1 MASNIEQNLSK
12 ILSSRYGKDVR
23 QAIHDGIH
31 NCYEDGKAGAT
42 DLIARERINNLFE
55 LTPGATTGDAELTD
69 IRVTY
74 DGYTRSSA
82 GDAVREQIASINNDI
97 LSKITAGGS
106 NLISNTIKGYWHT
119 TVNGILEKN
128 EYTGSYVTSDLIPV
142 SPNEKYVSNIN
153 IQSYCLYGECR
164 QFVSSHASA
173 VTKGSVIQ
181 IPEGVHFIAL
191 NTTEQ
196 QGNAVKWQFEKGTKI
211 TTYEDFYYEFT
222 KYDAKSKDYIKKLI
236 DINIQALPSVINNI
250 LYNFPVEYYALS
262 EKSEVKTYTTSTFS
276 GWITT
281 LNAQYDK
288 VVNGIYIKMGA
299 RDTPFKKVRILIYA
313 DGINIFDHKY
323 NVEIQSNEDK
333 EIFFDFGNVIS
344 INTKEKLAIGYSCDN
359 FCNAWLKDS
368 NISTLGYWTDGNID
382 NDQPLESSAVR
393 NKTISARLSVID
405 IDGLKT
411 DIDGL
416 KTNIDGL
423 KTNIDELKEHIN
435 DESPN
440 PDIELLQLPKK
451 FDLVVGDTF
460 ELFKK
465 GIINSYKQSDMDLVI
480 KFDSGENLGQ
490 MFDRKYVFTPKEN
503 NIGMKS
509 CNMSLLNNLGQI
521 IDTKTCIFNIVNSP
535 KSPSSE
541 KVILCIGDSLTT
553 SGDWPYE
560 FNRRLTGDGG
570 TPKGWNLSN
579 LKFIGT
585 KTKNGTKYEGYGGW
599 TFASYLSENKSSEFM
614 NIYGTFDK
622 TNDDQHS
629 IYEDANGTQWKLET
643 ISDEKIK
650 IIRVDSSG
658 ELPKSGTLTW
668 VSGGVH
674 QTDIDYT
681 RCEMAPGNPFWD
693 EGSAKNNFSAYAAR
707 MGVTS
712 IDYVYIL
719 LGWNSTGDTEEQYKQ
734 LVRDFLNDIFESF
747 PDCKITLLG
756 LEVPSRDGFG
766 NNYGI
771 SWVYFEKLQFVWKL
785 QKWYQEISEEG
796 TYAGKV
802 EYVNISAQFDTEY
815 NMMFAEQIANT
826 RSDQKINIQTNG
838 VHPATSGYYQI
849 ADVAIRNIATK
860 LN

>member
-1 MASNIEQNLSK
+1 MTSKIEEFLNK

-31 NCYEDGKAGAT
+31 QCYEDGKAGAT

-97 LSKITAGGS
+97 LSKITNGS
-106 NLISNTIKGYWHT
+106 TNLISGTTNGYWHS

-128 EYTGSYVTSDLIPV
+128 QYTGSYVTSDLIPV
-142 SPNEKYVSNIN
+142 SPNGKYVSNLDVL
-153 IQSYCLYGECR
+153 SYCLYGANKN
-164 QFVSSHASA
+164 FISSHPNM

-181 IPEGVHFIAL
+181 IPEDIYFIAL
-191 NTTEQ
+191 NTAVDR
-196 QGNAVKWQFEKGTKI
+196 GNTAKWQFEKGTTI
-211 TTYEDFYYEFT
+211 TTYENFYYEFT
-222 KYDAKSKDYIKKLI
+222 KYDVKSKDYIKKLI
-236 DINIQALPSVINNI
+236 DTNIQELPSVINNI
-250 LYNFPVEYYALS
+250 LYSFPVEYYALS
-262 EKSEVKTYTTSTFS
+262 EKSEVKTYTTSIFS

-288 VVNGIYIKMGA
+288 LVNGIYIKMGA
-299 RDTPFKKVRILIYA
+299 RDTPFEKVRILIYA
-313 DGINIFDHKY
+313 DGINIFDHTY
-323 NVEIQSNEDK
+323 DVEIQGNEDK
-333 EIFFDFGNVIS
+333 EIFFDFGASIS
-344 INTKEKLAIGYSCDN
+344 LNAKENIAIGYLCDN
-359 FCNAWLKDS
+359 FCNAWLKES
-368 NISTLGYWTDGNID
+368 NISTLGYWTNGNID
-382 NDQPLESSAVR
+382 NDQPVNSSAVR
-393 NKTISARLSVID
+393 NQTISARLSVISVD
-405 IDGLKT
+405 KIKT
-411 DIDGL
+411 DINEI
-416 KTNIDGL
+416 KTDIN
-423 KTNIDELKEHIN
+423 ELKEHIN

-553 SGDWPYE
+553 GGDWPYE

-622 TNDDQHS
+622 TNEDQHS
-629 IYEDANGTQWKLET
+629 IYEDVNGTQWKLET

-658 ELPKSGTLTW
+658 ELQESGKLTW

-719 LGWNSTGDTEEQYKQ
+719 LGWNSTGDTEEKYKQ
-734 LVRDFLNDIFESF
+734 FVRDFLNDIFESF
-747 PDCKITLLG
+747 PDCKISLLG
-756 LEVPSRDGFG
+756 LEVPSRDGLG

-785 QKWYQEISEEG
+785 QKWYQEISEED

-815 NMMFAEQIANT
+815 NMMFAEQNANT

-838 VHPATSGYYQI
+838 VHPAISGYDQI

>member
-69 IRVTY
+69 IRVGY
-74 DGYTRSSA
+74 NGYTYGSA

-97 LSKITAGGS
+97 LSKITNGS
-106 NLISNTIKGYWHT
+106 ANLIINATKGYWHNT
-119 TVNGILEKN
+119 TNGILEKN
-128 EYTGSYVTSDLIPV
+128 EYTGSYVTSDLIRV
-142 SPNEKYVSNIN
+142 SPNETYVSNIN
-153 IQSYCLYGECR
+153 ILSYCLYGEHR
-164 QFVSSHASA
+164 QFVSSHSSM

-181 IPEGVHFIAL
+181 IPEDMHFIAL
-191 NTTEQ
+191 NTNEE
-196 QGNAVKWQFEKGTKI
+196 QGNTAKWQFEKGTTV

-236 DINIQALPSVINNI
+236 DINIKDLPLTVNRI
-250 LYNFPVEYYALS
+250 LYGYPIEYYALS
-262 EKSEVKTYTTSTFS
+262 KKSEAKDFITSTFS

-281 LNAQYDK
+281 LNVQYNK
-288 VVNGIYIKMGA
+288 LTNGIYIKMGA

-323 NVEIQSNEDK
+323 DVEIQSNEDK
-333 EIFFDFGNVIS
+333 EIFFDFGNAIS
-344 INTKEKLAIGYSCDN
+344 INTKEKLTIGYSCDN
-359 FCNAWLKDS
+359 FCNAWVKDS
-368 NISTLGYWTDGNID
+368 NISTLGYWTNGNID
-382 NDQPLESSAVR
+382 SDLPTDLSSVQ

-405 IDGLKT
+405 TDTLKT
-411 DIDGL
+411 DIDEI
-416 KTNIDGL
+416 KAD
-423 KTNIDELKEHIN
+423 IDELKEHIN

-490 MFDRKYVFTPKEN
+490 LFDRKYVFTPKEN
-503 NIGMKS
+503 NIGMET
-509 CNMSLLNNLGQI
+509 CNMSLLNNLGQT
-521 IDTKTCIFNIVNSP
+521 IDTKTCIFNIVNIP

-541 KVILCIGDSLTT
+541 KVILCIGDSLTVD
-553 SGDWPYE
+553 GYWPHE

-585 KTKNGTKYEGYGGW
+585 KTNNGTNYEGYGGW
-599 TFASYLSENKSSEFM
+599 RFTSYLSENKSSEFM
-614 NIYGTFDK
+614 NIYGNFDK
-622 TNDDQHS
+622 TNEDQHS
-629 IYEDANGTQWKLET
+629 IYQDVTGTQWKLET
-643 ISDEKIK
+643 ISNEKIK

-658 ELPKSGTLTW
+658 ELQESGTLTW

-693 EGSAKNNFSAYAAR
+693 EGSGKNNFSAYAAR

-719 LGWNSTGDTEEQYKQ
+719 LGWNSTEDTEEQYKQ
-734 LVRDFLNDIFESF
+734 FVRDFLNDIFESF
-747 PDCKITLLG
+747 PDCKISLLG

-785 QKWYQEISEEG
+785 QKWYQEISEEDV
-796 TYAGKV
+796 YAGKV

-815 NMMFAEQIANT
+815 NMQYAEQNANT
-826 RSDQKINIQTNG
+826 RSEQKIIVQTNG
-838 VHPATSGYYQI
+838 VHPAISGYNQI
-849 ADVAIRNIATK
+849 ADVVTRNFASK
-860 LN
+860 LYQ